1 MTTLAR
7 TSSNPFDHLWRTH
20 NRTVHRFV
28 RRRCSLSCTDDIV
41 AETFTSAAAALS
53 GGQDIDIGW
62 LMTVARRR
70 IADYWRS
77 HERDQRIL
85 AQAQAVPALRELP
98 PLVEDETTDLVE
110 GLPARQREALILRYG
125 LDLSVSE
132 VAAHLGVG
140 YSTAE
145 SLLGR
150 GRSNL
155 RKRIGARTQI
165 AGTPLGARART
176 ENT

>member
-20 NRTVHRFV
+20 HRTVHRFV

-85 AQAQAVPALRELP
+85 ARHKQCQ
-98 PLVEDETTDLVE
+98 
-110 GLPARQREALILRYG
+110 RYG
-125 LDLSVSE
+125 SCHRSSRTKPPISSRGCRPVS
-132 VAAHLGVG
+132 
-140 YSTAE
+140 
-145 SLLGR
+145 
-150 GRSNL
+150 
-155 RKRIGARTQI
+155 ARHSSCVMDWI
-165 AGTPLGARART
+165 SA
-176 ENT
+176 